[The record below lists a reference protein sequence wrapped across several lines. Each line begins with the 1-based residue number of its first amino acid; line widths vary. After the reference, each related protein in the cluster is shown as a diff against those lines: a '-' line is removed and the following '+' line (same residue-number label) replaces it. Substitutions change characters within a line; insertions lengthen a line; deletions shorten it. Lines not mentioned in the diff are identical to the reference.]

1 MTIKG
6 QLLFTLF
13 VCVCVPFTLKLQLFL
28 PPLRVSSAPSSP
40 SSRASNNPKITV
52 MLPSSNRKGD
62 FCWVCT
68 CVCVHVFEVC
78 VRERETDIQKER
90 ENQKAGRGTQAGV
103 SQTGKAAASW
113 CPEAEQDGFGLRGS
127 LLRDW
132 PLFLTQ
138 TRELVPGYESGWG
151 RHVFASVLRGL
162 WLAPV
167 NSEPVPTVGR
177 WGGWHPWSSPSA
189 SSSSVVRRTNQQCG

>member
-78 VRERETDIQKER
+78 VRERERQTYRRRER
-90 ENQKAGRGTQAGV
+90 TKRQGEEHKQVYPKQVKRLLLGVQRLNRMALAWEAPCSGIDLFFSPKPENWFQDTSPGEEGMCLPRCFGV
-103 SQTGKAAASW
+103 
-113 CPEAEQDGFGLRGS
+113 CDL
-127 LLRDW
+127 
-132 PLFLTQ
+132 
-138 TRELVPGYESGWG
+138 
-151 RHVFASVLRGL
+151 H
-162 WLAPV
+162 
-167 NSEPVPTVGR
+167 R
-177 WGGWHPWSSPSA
+177 WTLNLS
-189 SSSSVVRRTNQQCG
+189 RL